1 MHDDIVFKTKSL
13 YALVIIMSNRKDWR
27 PIGSMGMNKQ
37 AHNRTR
43 DIADLLH
50 TYSYIGCINASSF
63 SVLPWFYWLGKI
75 FTAIDQKLEGLEII
89 TVQHDVGYLR

>member
-1 MHDDIVFKTKSL
+1 MLVVHAVIQECMMTLTKSS

-43 DIADLLH
+43 EIYCIPTA
-50 TYSYIGCINASSF
+50 IGCINASLF
-63 SVLPWFYWLGKI
+63 LKAFLGSS
-75 FTAIDQKLEGLEII
+75 L
-89 TVQHDVGYLR
+89 